1 MFIAENNFYNLNS
14 NQPGKLFGD
23 MSSMASFL
31 AAAALTNK
39 TLSQQTTNLAMSNV
53 NFQQLAQLQHDV
65 SMQQQQ
71 PSALAAAA
79 AAFKYN
85 SLYNNIQQ
93 QQQLQQNYTASLAKF
108 MSYCQNDYMQRLMT
122 EKCASTPLSP
132 VVNTVSPTAHQ
143 SSRNARYHPY
153 VKTNH
158 KMTIITNSPTAA
170 VVSPA
175 SSVYSPNFQQTVNSS
190 SSLLLAIDSPQGSPK
205 QFGDKSPFSTS
216 SSSSSMFSPA
226 NKCINNKHNKY

>member
-1 MFIAENNFYNLNS
+1 
-14 NQPGKLFGD
+14 
-23 MSSMASFL
+23 
-31 AAAALTNK
+31 
-39 TLSQQTTNLAMSNV
+39 MSNV

-65 SMQQQQ
+65 NMQQQ

-79 AAFKYN
+79 SAFKYN

-122 EKCASTPLSP
+122 EKCASMPLSP
-132 VVNTVSPTAHQ
+132 VVNTVSPTQQQ

-170 VVSPA
+170 GSPA
-175 SSVYSPNFQQTVNSS
+175 SSVYSPNFQQTGNNS

-226 NKCINNKHNKY
+226 NKCLNNKHNKH